1 MTNKLPVIGKRYRH
15 KQYRQQECLVVYIS
29 KHRVAYEIVNSRS
42 SNDINSYNK
51 GVFWKYF
58 EELPDQEPTTEE
70 SSTVDNDDLTT
81 AYMAGLADAKI
92 EARNKDNKVQEALE
106 ELKHKLD
113 VSFDISKRNP
123 LYYELY
129 VKAQTLVNALEN
141 VSNST
146 PLEKHDKEDHIV
158 DANKKV
164 KSIWKPI
171 SELPED
177 GGDVYIKFESSG
189 IIVQSIYHR
198 NHYKGGLQDGKPA
211 IEFIGS
217 DTAYIED
224 LELDDTETFKYI
236 MLTDF
241 VNQQISLEERI
252 TKLENK

>member
-1 MTNKLPVIGKRYRH
+1 MTNKNKLPVVGKRYKYKGAMTEDCFRSFMTSD
-15 KQYRQQECLVVYIS
+15 S
-29 KHRVAYEIVNSRS
+29 KFIFSEH
-42 SNDINSYNK
+42 
-51 GVFWKYF
+51 F

-70 SSTVDNDDLTT
+70 SSTVDNDYLT
-81 AYMAGLADAKI
+81 ASYMAGLADAKI
-92 EARNKDNKVQEALE
+92 EALQNMRES
-106 ELKHKLD
+106 LD
-113 VSFDISKRNP
+113 YITTSKYNRSDCMFIA
-123 LYYELY
+123 E
-129 VKAQTLVNALEN
+129 KAQNLVNAFLEN

-146 PLEKHDKEDHIV
+146 PLEKHDKEDHIP
-158 DANKKV
+158 DDRKKV